1 MGANLGFRLDDKAQ
15 THRISQAPG
24 NQPQPKRP
32 RVPQR
37 IKQRRA
43 RAQVLQP
50 LRRPGQVVGLF
61 YTGGGVVRAQ
71 GRVAGGQRLRGVK
84 RLRAHLAHVV
94 DAHQPGGLGF
104 FGIGQRRGRLGQR
117 LAGAGRMRRGKQ
129 STKRR
134 VSGGHDSVGRGLH
147 SQSIQPQT

>member
-1 MGANLGFRLDDKAQ
+1 MGANLGFCLDDKAQ

-24 NQPQPKRP
+24 NQPQAKRP
-32 RVPQR
+32 GVPQR
-37 IKQRRA
+37 IEQRRA
-43 RAQVLQP
+43 RTQVLQP

-84 RLRAHLAHVV
+84 RLRTHLAHVV

-117 LAGAGRMRRGKQ
+117 LAGAGCVRRGKQ
-129 STKRR
+129 SAKRR
-134 VSGGHDSVGRGLH
+134 VSGGHESVGRGLH
-147 SQSIQPQT
+147 DQSIQPQA